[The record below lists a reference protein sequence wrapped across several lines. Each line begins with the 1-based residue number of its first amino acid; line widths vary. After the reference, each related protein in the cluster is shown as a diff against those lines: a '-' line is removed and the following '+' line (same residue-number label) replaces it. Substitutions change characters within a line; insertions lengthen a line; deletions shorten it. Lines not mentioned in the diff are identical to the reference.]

1 MEMIFYSHANK
12 LTHFH
17 KKGFAL
23 SLTVKL
29 RVFGTRKRP
38 NKNLCTTVL
47 SYDTFCCQYFKDKN
61 FAFSQ
66 IVWYI
71 FHDMCYMLS
80 Y

>member
-38 NKNLCTTVL
+38 NKNCVP
-47 SYDTFCCQYFKDKN
+47 QYFPMIHFVVSILRIKILLFLKL
-61 FAFSQ
+61 FGTFFM
-66 IVWYI
+66 ICVI
-71 FHDMCYMLS
+71 C
-80 Y
+80 